1 MKDIIDAVCDLIED
15 LTELKP
21 VVGAMPPN
29 GGVAVQQS
37 SGSVISAY
45 LPRTGLNRTTVVI
58 NSKDKSQAN
67 ALEMLTTVHRAL
79 TKMFGYESTEDWQ
92 IATIKVVN
100 SPDFIGQENDE
111 SYMYGSAVEVLWY
124 DRLMAEN
131 PQVENPHNGE

>member
-1 MKDIIDAVCDLIED
+1 MKDIVNAVCDLIEA

-21 VVGAMPPN
+21 VVGAMPVN

-45 LPRTGLNRTTVVI
+45 LPRTELHRTTLVI
-58 NSKDKSQAN
+58 NSKDKSQVN
-67 ALEMLTTVHRAL
+67 ALDNLTNVHKAL
-79 TKMFGYESTEDWQ
+79 TKKFGYSSTDDWQ
-92 IATIKVVN
+92 IATIRVVN

-124 DRLMAEN
+124 DRVKADDTV
-131 PQVENPHNGE
+131 PQEGV